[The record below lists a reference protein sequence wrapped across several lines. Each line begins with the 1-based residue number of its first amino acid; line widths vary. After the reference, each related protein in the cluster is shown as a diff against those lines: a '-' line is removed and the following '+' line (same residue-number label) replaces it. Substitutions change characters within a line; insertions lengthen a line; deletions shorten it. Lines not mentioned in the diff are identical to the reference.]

1 MFFKLVLIFVIMT
14 IQNSNSK
21 TVEIPDDCKGIECI
35 RNLLLGQL
43 KKETTKEI
51 TSFTT
56 PSGKMELLLNA

>member
-21 TVEIPDDCKGIECI
+21 TVEIPNDCKDIQCI
-35 RNLLLGQL
+35 ANLLRGRG
-43 KKETTKEI
+43 KKEI
-51 TSFTT
+51 TTAFTT

>member
-21 TVEIPDDCKGIECI
+21 TVEIPNDCKGIECI
-35 RNLLLGQL
+35 RNLLLGQV
-43 KKETTKEI
+43 TKEI
-51 TSFTT
+51 TSFET

>member
-21 TVEIPDDCKGIECI
+21 TVEIPDGCKGIECI
-35 RNLLLGQL
+35 RDLFRGQL
-43 KKETTKEI
+43 KKETTSF